1 MKTPPL
7 YKLLG
12 GAAVLAAAYLLK
24 DFYSRAG
31 SAELAWIIG
40 PTALLAN
47 LVSGLSFI
55 HEPGYGW
62 VDVQHRAVI
71 APVCAGV
78 NFLIIAFCM
87 SSFQILHRTT
97 SLRAMIAGFLIGGTA
112 AYLLTVI
119 ANAIRI
125 VLAVSL
131 YGVDLYP
138 DWLSPEMAHRIV
150 GIVVYYLFLCAYC
163 LAVSCVVQRAHHDL
177 QDIKNRRTTPLI
189 CLVPLFW
196 YLLFSLGIPLAHSSL
211 HTDPDLFF
219 RHACTVGLVTL
230 LLTLILYKFQ
240 RWYGSVVKEL
250 YISQQ

>member
-1 MKTPPL
+1 MKTVPL

-12 GAAVLAAAYLLK
+12 GAAILAAAYLLK

-40 PTALLAN
+40 PTALLAD
-47 LVSGLSFI
+47 LFSGLSFS

-62 VDVQHRAVI
+62 VDVQHQAVI

-97 SLRAMIAGFLIGGTA
+97 SPHSMIAGFLIGGTA
-112 AYLLTVI
+112 SYLLTVI

-125 VLAVSL
+125 VLAVTL
-131 YGVDLYP
+131 YAVDVYP
-138 DWLSPEMAHRIV
+138 GWLTAEMAHRIV

-163 LAVSCVVQRAHHDL
+163 LAVSCVVQRANHDL
-177 QDIKNRRTTPLI
+177 QEIKTRSTKPLI
-189 CLVPLFW
+189 YLVPLFW
-196 YLLFSLGIPLAHSSL
+196 YLLFSLGIPLAHNSL
-211 HTDPDLFF
+211 HNDPELFF
-219 RHACTVGLVTL
+219 RHALTVGLVTA

-240 RWYGSVVKEL
+240 RWYAFVIKDL
-250 YISQQ
+250 YISQ